1 MRFLLD
7 THFVIDLIDDVRY
20 GLSEP
25 GLFERAQEQ
34 GDLVV
39 SVISLWEVEIKSRI
53 GKLHLNRGVQSWPQ
67 LLAEASVE
75 LLAFSG
81 EHVLA
86 DIGPEPDH
94 KDPFDRALLSV
105 AAYEGCRLLTEDAVL
120 SRHPLAWRP
129 FPL

>member
-39 SVISLWEVEIKSRI
+39 SVISLWEVEFKSRI

-86 DIGPEPDH
+86 DIQSVH
-94 KDPFDRALLSV
+94 DRVRIVGVQWYTASAHQRPCTDAREGGH
-105 AAYEGCRLLTEDAVL
+105 AASERSGER
-120 SRHPLAWRP
+120 W
-129 FPL
+129 